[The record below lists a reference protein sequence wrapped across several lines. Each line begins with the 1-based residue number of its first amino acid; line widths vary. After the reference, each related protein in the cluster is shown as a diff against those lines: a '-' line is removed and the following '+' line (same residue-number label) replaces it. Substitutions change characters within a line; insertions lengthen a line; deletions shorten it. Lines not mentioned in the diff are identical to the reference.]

1 MDSLRELVRKPGLA
15 LYEIVS
21 PSYTSKLKRLVA
33 SAPQTRAICNN
44 PLIAGTR
51 YTDYLKEVCSQV
63 LRNYDFALREEEVVV
78 LNILR
83 GALNFG
89 LRDALSEAYGWYRHN
104 TSFLSAQ
111 RERNTG
117 DRESWHIT
125 ENGYQKI
132 YFPKATSIVM
142 GDVVATGTSLRY
154 GLDTIVNTAREQG
167 CSLRNFVFF
176 TYGGEMAEKIFSDID
191 ESCRKVFP
199 DYSNTFVIYLEGRFT
214 VPDTD
219 TPLSIRLTGTDLLR
233 YHALMTP
240 EFVESQYE
248 NPTYPLERCII
259 YDAGSRAFWLPE
271 YAMDVCDYWGETLR
285 LAESGMTFEALLAE
299 RFPGLNPGRFPFT
312 DLKELCT
319 KQIDTLEKEFF
330 LEG

>member
-1 MDSLRELVRKPGLA
+1 MDSLHEIVRKPGLA

-51 YTDYLKEVCSQV
+51 YTDYLREVCTQV
-63 LRNYDFALREEEVVV
+63 LANYDFSLKEEEVVV

-111 RERNTG
+111 RERG
-117 DRESWHIT
+117 SKDSESWHIT

-167 CSLRNFVFF
+167 CSLKNFVFF

-191 ESCRKVFP
+191 DTCRKVFP
-199 DYSNTFVIYLEGRFT
+199 EYSNTFVIYLEGRFS
-214 VPDTD
+214 VPDTS

-233 YHALMTP
+233 YHALMAP
-240 EFVESQYE
+240 EFIESQYE
-248 NPTYPLERCII
+248 SPTYPLERCTI

-271 YAMDVCDYWGETLR
+271 YAADVCDYWKQTLA
-285 LAESGMTFEALLAE
+285 LAEAGMTFRALLDE
-299 RFPGLNPGRFPFT
+299 RFPGLDTARFPDI
-312 DLKELCT
+312 DLKNLCSGH
-319 KQIDTLEKEFF
+319 IRALKETFF
-330 LEG
+330 LKG